1 MVPDM
6 EHDRGLQRLKATVQ
20 WYTAKRL
27 KFYAEAE
34 GLPVAVVASQL
45 VRLGLDS
52 LEWRDEDRRKLAR
65 WEYRENWNVARHIPK
80 PGESK
85 RVAVALEDYEIARVK
100 EFAAGEFE
108 DLSTGLNILIMY
120 GFNSPYSS
128 NRYWPKWQK
137 FCRDFHAANRAA

>member
-1 MVPDM
+1 M
-6 EHDRGLQRLKATVQ
+6 EHDRDLQRLKATVQ

-27 KFYAEAE
+27 AIYAKAE
-34 GLPVAVVASQL
+34 GLPVAVGASQL

-52 LEWRDEDRRKLAR
+52 LDDRDEDRRTLAR
-65 WEYRENWNVARHIPK
+65 WEYRDNWNVACHIPK

-85 RVAVALEDYEIARVK
+85 RVAVALDDHEIARVK

-120 GFNSPYSS
+120 GFNSPFAS
-128 NRYWPKWQK
+128 NRYWPKWKK
-137 FCRDFHAANRAA
+137 FCLDYRAANRAA